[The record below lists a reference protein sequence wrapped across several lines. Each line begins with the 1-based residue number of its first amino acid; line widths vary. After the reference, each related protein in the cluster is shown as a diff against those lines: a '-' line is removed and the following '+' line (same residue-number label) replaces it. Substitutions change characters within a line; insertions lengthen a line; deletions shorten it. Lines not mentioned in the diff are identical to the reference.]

1 MKQAGQ
7 WLFFISYESCV
18 KQIIFMKA
26 IRISHI
32 FTFITPLML
41 KRKCKMIKKVFVWI
55 CVNIYFGDKWHN
67 RVTQYLSKWLWGYNN
82 IDSLLL
88 QMINTT
94 LSYARQAALCTDHS
108 STFTRSHLWLETLI
122 FSVIF
127 HSVIF
132 YYYLLYRVFRPVFVH
147 FMRVYA

>member
-1 MKQAGQ
+1 M
-7 WLFFISYESCV
+7 
-18 KQIIFMKA
+18 
-26 IRISHI
+26 
-32 FTFITPLML
+32 
-41 KRKCKMIKKVFVWI
+41 FVWI

-122 FSVIF
+122 YSVIF

-132 YYYLLYRVFRPVFVH
+132 YYYLLCLGFRPFLCISWGYMYKSSLEYMIDYHFTKLKIIWFVFKGQIISNRFFLAKDLPKNERKHVA
-147 FMRVYA
+147 Y